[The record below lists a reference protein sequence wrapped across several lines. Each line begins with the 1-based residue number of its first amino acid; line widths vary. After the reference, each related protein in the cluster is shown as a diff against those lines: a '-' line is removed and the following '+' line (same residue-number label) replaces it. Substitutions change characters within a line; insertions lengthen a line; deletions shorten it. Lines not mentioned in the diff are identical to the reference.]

1 MMREKNINGLL
12 AVFFV
17 VLAAGFVL
25 HRSETFAGGL
35 TGHLIG
41 IVGAVMMFLTLV
53 YPFKKRVLGRRGK
66 QNPLSRHIFYG
77 LMGPSLA
84 VVHSAHKLDSL
95 IGLLTFVAMLM
106 VVLSGII
113 GRFLFRRVSRSLKDQ
128 QHELSMLKDVFQK
141 RKEEVAACD
150 VYFELEPAAEKGNE
164 TDLNN
169 ESPEEEQERQCEQL
183 FDLARSISELEY
195 TTTFF
200 ESTKSLFSKWMK
212 VHHLLTL
219 FLFSFVI
226 VHILTVLYYG
236 LRWLP

>member
-17 VLAAGFVL
+17 VLAAGFVV
-25 HRSETFAGGL
+25 HRSETFAGSL
-35 TGHLIG
+35 PGHLIG
-41 IVGAVMMFLTLV
+41 VVGTVMMFLTLV
-53 YPFKKRVLGRRGK
+53 YPFKKRVLGRRGR

-84 VVHSAHKLDSL
+84 VVHSAHKLDSV
-95 IGLLTFVAMLM
+95 IGLLTFGAMLL
-106 VVLSGII
+106 VVLSGIT

-128 QHELSMLKDVFQK
+128 QHELAMLKGEFQR

-150 VYFELEPAAEKGNE
+150 VYFEIEPAAEKGNE
-164 TDLNN
+164 TGMNN
-169 ESPEEEQERQCEQL
+169 EFLEEEQERRCEQL
-183 FDLARSISELEY
+183 FDLAQSISELEY

-219 FLFSFVI
+219 FLFSFVL